1 MGDPPGRSAA
11 IRRAAIG
18 SVLAIPA
25 VAADDTL
32 AVIELLSFDPIE
44 PTERLLQALDRIGHE
59 VGQFLSHR
67 RGELTAPVLS
77 ARELEVLQLAAQ
89 GRSAASIATELF
101 LSPATIK
108 RHFERAYAR
117 LDVSDRAS
125 AVAEAM
131 RRGLIT

>member
-11 IRRAAIG
+11 IQRAAIG

-44 PTERLLQALDRIGHE
+44 PTERLLQALDRSGHE

-67 RGELTAPVLS
+67 RGELTAPALS
-77 ARELEVLQLAAQ
+77 PRELEVLQPAAQ

-101 LSPATIK
+101 LSPATVK